1 MKMDNHDTSVLSGEQ
16 DRVKIRL
23 RCRTIIH
30 LCCIENKI
38 VSHNSHSFKLQ
49 RSKNTKD
56 INNLPPFI
64 RLSLVNFRSKQQKN
78 RFNHFYY
85 MINDHK
91 NCINYPHHYLREVK
105 LACLSFD
112 YDLCNSSKTNR
123 SRCTA
128 NMV

>member
-1 MKMDNHDTSVLSGEQ
+1 MDNYDTSVLSGEQ

-38 VSHNSHSFKLQ
+38 ISHNSTQLQ
-49 RSKNTKD
+49 ASTLKEYKD
-56 INNLPPFI
+56 INDLPPSI
-64 RLSLVNFRSKQQKN
+64 RLSKVNFRLKQQKN

-85 MINDHK
+85 MINDQK
-91 NCINYPHHYLREVK
+91 NCINYPHHYLHEVK

-128 NMV
+128 NMA